1 MIDFEWDVTKAEKNL
16 RKHRVAFSEASSVL
30 EDKLSITIHDP
41 DHSADE
47 DRYITIGASIA
58 GRLLMVAHTERGD
71 QTRIISARELNRK
84 EREAYESETQRRKR

>member
-1 MIDFEWDVTKAEKNL
+1 MLLLAKPPL
-16 RKHRVAFSEASSVL
+16 VL

-58 GRLLMVAHTERGD
+58 CRLLMVAHTERGD